1 MGYTFH
7 GQGGYSVETPV
18 ILYVSSHVPHD
29 DGKAGIMAL
38 SYICYYSSKRNIKI

>member
-7 GQGGYSVETPV
+7 GQGGEGVGTPV
-18 ILYVSSHVPHD
+18 ILYVSSHVPPD

-38 SYICYYSSKRNIKI
+38 PYICYYRAKRNIKI